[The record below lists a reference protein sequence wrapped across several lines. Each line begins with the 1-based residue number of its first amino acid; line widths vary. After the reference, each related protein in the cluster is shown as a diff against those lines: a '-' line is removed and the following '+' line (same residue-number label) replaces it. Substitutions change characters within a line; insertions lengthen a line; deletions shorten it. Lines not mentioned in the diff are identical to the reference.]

1 MRCKV
6 CGIVFEK
13 LKKWEGND
21 MDNDDILDHHILK
34 HLRREYFEQNET
46 WFNIFFEQNETKTN
60 NGI

>member
-21 MDNDDILDHHILK
+21 MDSDDILDHHILK

-46 WFNIFFEQNETKTN
+46 KTN